1 LLKAEPLLPLFLA
14 VLNWLFSPTIGL
26 AQALFRVPPDGGGRR
41 SALFWAQPTTNTNH
55 GLTQQDAPARDPAQP
70 WPGYRPDGSPVGG
83 LNMSLALNNIAIGDE
98 HDVVLARQRARQIA
112 GLLGFP
118 DLDQVRIATAVS
130 GTAPASAWRWCGKWS
145 NGWAGAWRMR
155 RTMSS

>member
-1 LLKAEPLLPLFLA
+1 MHDRLA
-14 VLNWLFSPTIGL
+14 MEL
-26 AQALFRVPPDGGGRR
+26 QED
-41 SALFWAQPTTNTNH
+41 
-55 GLTQQDAPARDPAQP
+55 LTQAISRTSACGVLIDVSSLSMVDSFIGRMLANISAMARVQINRLANRSPRHQTLNH
-70 WPGYRPDGSPVGG
+70 RPDGSPVGG